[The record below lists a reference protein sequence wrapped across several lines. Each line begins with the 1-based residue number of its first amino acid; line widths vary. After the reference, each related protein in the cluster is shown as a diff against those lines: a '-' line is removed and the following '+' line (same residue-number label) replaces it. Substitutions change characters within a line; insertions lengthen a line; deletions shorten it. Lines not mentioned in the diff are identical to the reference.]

1 MTYKEEYLIGMDV
14 GSTTTKIVVLQKS
27 DEKIIYSEYARHHAE
42 LAKSVC
48 TLLEHGKKS
57 IPEGGAVRIAF
68 TGSGSK
74 PLADAAGVP
83 FVQEVVANSL
93 AVMKYYPA
101 AKTAIELGGQDAK
114 VIFFRKNKGTGR
126 LEVSDMRM
134 NGSCAGGTGAF
145 IDEIAALL
153 QVRPEEYESLAER
166 GTQVYDISGRC
177 GVYAKTDIQPLL
189 NQGVRK
195 EDIAL
200 SALHAISKQTIGG
213 LAQGLTMAP
222 PIIFEGGPL
231 CFHPTLVQAFREKL
245 ELEDKEI
252 LIPEQPE
259 LMVALGA
266 ALYSGT
272 PAAVRAGETD
282 PDAGRDPVPSFVG
295 GGGRSVSA
303 AHGAGDRQS
312 RACGRVFA
320 GAAGGDR
327 PSRHPAHGGPVGG
340 IVAAGAG
347 GVAAGAAGGGGG
359 RARSG

>member
-1 MTYKEEYLIGMDV
+1 
-14 GSTTTKIVVLQKS
+14 
-27 DEKIIYSEYARHHAE
+27 
-42 LAKSVC
+42 
-48 TLLEHGKKS
+48 
-57 IPEGGAVRIAF
+57 
-68 TGSGSK
+68 
-74 PLADAAGVP
+74 
-83 FVQEVVANSL
+83 
-93 AVMKYYPA
+93 MKYYPT

-200 SALHAISKQTIGG
+200 SALHTISKQTIGG

-231 CFHPTLVQAFREKL
+231 CFHLTLVQAFREKL
-245 ELEDKEI
+245 ELEDKI
-252 LIPEQPE
+252 
-259 LMVALGA
+259 
-266 ALYSGT
+266 S
-272 PAAVRAGETD
+272 
-282 PDAGRDPVPSFVG
+282 
-295 GGGRSVSA
+295 
-303 AHGAGDRQS
+303 
-312 RACGRVFA
+312 
-320 GAAGGDR
+320 
-327 PSRHPAHGGPVGG
+327 
-340 IVAAGAG
+340 
-347 GVAAGAAGGGGG
+347 
-359 RARSG
+359 

>member
-1 MTYKEEYLIGMDV
+1 MNQKQKYLIGMDV
-14 GSTTTKIVVLQKS
+14 GSTTTKIVVLRQS
-27 DEKIIYSEYARHHAE
+27 DEEIVYSEYARHHAE
-42 LAKSVC
+42 LARSVC
-48 TLLEHGKKS
+48 TLLEHGKET
-57 IPEGGAVRIAF
+57 IPAGSSLQIAF

-93 AVMKYYPA
+93 AVMKYYPTA
-101 AKTAIELGGQDAK
+101 RTAIELGGQDAK
-114 VIFFRKNKGTGR
+114 VIFFRRSRKAGR

-153 QVRPEEYESLAER
+153 QVKPEDYESLAER
-166 GTQVYDISGRC
+166 GTQLYDISGRC

-245 ELEDKEI
+245 ELKDEDI
-252 LIPEQPE
+252 LIP
-259 LMVALGA
+259 
-266 ALYSGT
+266 
-272 PAAVRAGETD
+272 
-282 PDAGRDPVPSFVG
+282 
-295 GGGRSVSA
+295 
-303 AHGAGDRQS
+303 
-312 RACGRVFA
+312 
-320 GAAGGDR
+320 
-327 PSRHPAHGGPVGG
+327 
-340 IVAAGAG
+340 
-347 GVAAGAAGGGGG
+347 
-359 RARSG
+359 